1 MDKSLENMGMP
12 EALRLCFLTIGLEE
26 ILRENVCHNAKSL
39 LRVRFRS
46 VYPRNSDRVLGSVL
60 KDPPSD
66 VVLVEELVSITPRDF
81 TQ

>member
-1 MDKSLENMGMP
+1 MDNPLENIGIP

-26 ILRENVCHNAKSL
+26 ILQDNIYHNAKSL
-39 LRVRFRS
+39 LRDRFGS
-46 VYPRNSDRVLGSVL
+46 VYPRNSERVLGSVL